1 MMLTPNQVSIN
12 YFMNQLNIQLKVCC
26 TCKELK
32 LRSQFSNNK
41 SNKKDGLAPQCKHC
55 GSKYRKKDRG
65 YGVSWGDDDVIKIK
79 KESLQKRLI
88 RWLRSQVRRLF
99 KLNGG
104 RKDKR
109 TLKILG
115 VESYEEALSRLLKT
129 LPEGYTEQ
137 DWLDGKLVI
146 DHKIPIS
153 WFDLTIMSQLLEA
166 GNINNLQLLTK
177 EQNSLKSNHY
187 GDLDNGGII
196 LREEWTIMRQVPTHS
211 HIIPLLPIN

>member
-1 MMLTPNQVSIN
+1 MMLTSNQVSIN
-12 YFMNQLNIQLKVCC
+12 YFMDQLKVCC

-32 LRSQFSNNK
+32 LRSQFSSNK

-65 YGVSWGDDDVIKIK
+65 YGVSWNDDDVIKIK
-79 KESLQKRLI
+79 KESLQKRLV

-166 GNINNLQLLTK
+166 GNINNLQLLTVK
-177 EQNSLKSNHY
+177 ENLLKSNYY
-187 GDLDNGGII
+187 GHLDNGGII
-196 LREEWTIMRQVPTHS
+196 LREEWTIMRQVSTQS